1 MLVDHGAKIVEVLM
15 VEDSVGKA
23 NLRDAAHADELAAGQ
38 RGVAKVH
45 QPGDCRPILAVKLV
59 GILEAN
65 IARGGVQILHVALQ
79 GQNAENRVQGI
90 AELDVL
96 RVEGVNLLQVQFSRI
111 LVERLEVVQQEL
123 FGILC
128 NR

>member
-1 MLVDHGAKIVEVLM
+1 
-15 VEDSVGKA
+15 
-23 NLRDAAHADELAAGQ
+23 
-38 RGVAKVH
+38 
-45 QPGDCRPILAVKLV
+45 
-59 GILEAN
+59 
-65 IARGGVQILHVALQ
+65 
-79 GQNAENRVQGI
+79 VQGI